1 MDCKS
6 PCYNPRRKMPSEVE
20 QHRDLARAYWAGKPI
35 PCPKHPG
42 VNMTGS
48 FVQTTF
54 ADHVFLSC
62 PVGKETITLPQRPK
76 QIEFQAQQVE
86 GFVENL
92 QRDDAIL
99 CYRCQSPLEV
109 NTDENR
115 DTGVVDYV
123 FTCVRCLSYGRWTGR
138 PELAKIGK

>member
-1 MDCKS
+1 
-6 PCYNPRRKMPSEVE
+6 MPTEVE
-20 QHRDLARAYWAGKPI
+20 QLRDLAKAYWAGKPI

-54 ADHVFLSC
+54 ADHVFLNC
-62 PVGKETITLPQRPK
+62 PVGKETITIPQRPK

-92 QRDDAIL
+92 QRGDAIL
-99 CYRCQSPLEV
+99 CYRCQSELETAIV
-109 NTDENR
+109 ENR
-115 DTGVVDYV
+115 ETGVNEYT
-123 FTCVRCLSYGRWTGR
+123 FTCGRCLSYGSWTGK